1 MYSILLLTRSA
12 RLGNTPRKLSS
23 SFMGPRLPQ
32 LTVRGVIMYDFV
44 FLLLYLFVDEKGTFE
59 IILY

>member
-1 MYSILLLTRSA
+1 
-12 RLGNTPRKLSS
+12 
-23 SFMGPRLPQ
+23 MGPRLPQ

-59 IILY
+59 ITLY